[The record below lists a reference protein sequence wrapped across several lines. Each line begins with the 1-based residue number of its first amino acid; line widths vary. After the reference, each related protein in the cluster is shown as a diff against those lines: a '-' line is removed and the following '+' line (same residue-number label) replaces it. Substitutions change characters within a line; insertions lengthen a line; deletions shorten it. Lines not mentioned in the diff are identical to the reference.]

1 VLMKFYLMERSMI
14 LLMKK
19 LMIYASELTRK
30 VRKGMVSN
38 HPLLRLID
46 IMFDLMLESFSA

>member
-1 VLMKFYLMERSMI
+1 MI